1 MAYPLVMVI
10 FGLLFSS
17 RFGVWSA
24 GFFFALFILI
34 GFIKEKKFTMVSV
47 FYALYALSMN
57 SFLGYLVAQP
67 LEYLFAQLPLVPQ
80 DFLYLTVALTPP
92 LVNYLLI
99 NALEH
104 WLPDYALKSLRQVS
118 NVSMGILTVI
128 LASVTGLLYVILTY
142 ENQQQTH
149 GWWNNLLILSLFMLV
164 IFSLLLL
171 NTYYQRQRRQEIQA
185 LKDVQ
190 LAQLQEYT
198 NHVEALYEEVN
209 HFKHDYINILIS
221 LDEAIKEENIGKIQQ
236 IYHSVIQPTQ
246 QTFQTN
252 QFMIARLSNILV
264 PEIKSLLAAK
274 LLIAKQ
280 KKIDLQV
287 EVVAPITQ
295 FNTDLLL
302 LVRVLSIL
310 LDNGIEAAELT
321 EDPWLQL
328 AIFQEKDTQIIMI
341 ENSTT
346 GLVNIKGLAEKGY
359 SSKGTGRGIGLY
371 NVQQLLENTPN
382 VWLETSSEAGKFSQ
396 VLKIMEE

>member
-1 MAYPLVMVI
+1 
-10 FGLLFSS
+10 
-17 RFGVWSA
+17 
-24 GFFFALFILI
+24 
-34 GFIKEKKFTMVSV
+34 
-47 FYALYALSMN
+47 
-57 SFLGYLVAQP
+57 
-67 LEYLFAQLPLVPQ
+67 
-80 DFLYLTVALTPP
+80 
-92 LVNYLLI
+92 
-99 NALEH
+99 
-104 WLPDYALKSLRQVS
+104 
-118 NVSMGILTVI
+118 
-128 LASVTGLLYVILTY
+128 
-142 ENQQQTH
+142 
-149 GWWNNLLILSLFMLV
+149 
-164 IFSLLLL
+164 
-171 NTYYQRQRRQEIQA
+171 
-185 LKDVQ
+185 
-190 LAQLQEYT
+190 
-198 NHVEALYEEVN
+198 
-209 HFKHDYINILIS
+209 
-221 LDEAIKEENIGKIQQ
+221 
-236 IYHSVIQPTQ
+236 
-246 QTFQTN
+246 
-252 QFMIARLSNILV
+252 MIARLSNILV